1 MFKQCLM
8 GAFLAATMWFA
19 KAGELPA
26 YPFVHVNGVGRM
38 IVMPDRGEI
47 DFDVTAQGASAE
59 QARALVDTRLAELRT
74 LLEQVGMAASDME
87 VRDVRMDQVKDASK
101 DAPKADQAAAATD
114 PTQLKCTVHINVREL
129 ARWRD
134 LLSSLL
140 NMGNLDGFAVAF
152 DTSERDKI
160 EAQLL
165 GDAVR
170 DARIKAQSMLTGV
183 GKKVGAIAGVTN
195 GELKNMSRAMGL
207 AAVEYRSVGGGSN
220 AAVETDRAT
229 LLTINSIKLAQP
241 VDVIFRIK

>member
-26 YPFVHVNGVGRM
+26 YPFVHVSGVGKTM
-38 IVMPDRGEI
+38 VVPDRGEI
-47 DFDVTAQGASAE
+47 DFEVTAQAASAD
-59 QARALVDTRLAELRT
+59 QARALIDTRLAEIRA

-87 VRDVRMDQVKDASK
+87 VRDVRKDQVKNANK
-101 DAPKADQAAAATD
+101 DAPRADEAGAD

-134 LLSSLL
+134 LLSPLL
-140 NMGNLDGFAVAF
+140 NMANLDGFAVAF
-152 DTSERDKI
+152 DTTEREKI

-165 GDAVR
+165 ADAMS

-183 GKKVGAIAGVTN
+183 GKKVGAVAGVTN

-207 AAVEYRSVGGGSN
+207 AAVEFRNYGGGSS
-220 AAVETDRAT
+220 AAVETDRAS
-229 LLTINSIKLAQP
+229 LLAIISIKMAQP